1 MTHSKFQ
8 AGRCKYCEKE
18 FLSHDFLNK
27 HISAQ
32 HKDNTPKPSTSK
44 AIDLEIGLETDE
56 STTNSTTSTHFG
68 EISLMD
74 EEFNE
79 TLKKLLKILVDDQ
92 TLRTINGWP
101 SLGSKEI
108 LEFLIKKCGHNTINA
123 IVNDQLDECDRLRA
137 NLNLFFTIID
147 DEAVKRLLNN
157 HSIDEVLVYLIN

>member
-1 MTHSKFQ
+1 M
-8 AGRCKYCEKE
+8 
-18 FLSHDFLNK
+18 
-27 HISAQ
+27 
-32 HKDNTPKPSTSK
+32 
-44 AIDLEIGLETDE
+44 
-56 STTNSTTSTHFG
+56 
-68 EISLMD
+68 
-74 EEFNE
+74 
-79 TLKKLLKILVDDQ
+79 KILVDDQ